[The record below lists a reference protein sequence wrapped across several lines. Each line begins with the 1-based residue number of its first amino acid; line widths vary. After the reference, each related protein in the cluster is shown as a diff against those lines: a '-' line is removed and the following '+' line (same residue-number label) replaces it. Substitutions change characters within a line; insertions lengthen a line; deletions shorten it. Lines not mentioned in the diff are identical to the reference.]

1 MGQKGEI
8 FYDYCDPDKVK
19 IKFTNKEEWEKK
31 NILLDIGK
39 LPPYAK
45 FILTAKK
52 THGKKNLNNQL

>member
-52 THGKKNLNNQL
+52 T